1 MPDPKIQAASAKW
14 IPYGIAA
21 YVGSSDCDSVALVSE
36 RRNPEFTVLTFTN
49 TGWVKVP
56 VKFPAIAVAA
66 NST

>member
-1 MPDPKIQAASAKW
+1 MLE
-14 IPYGIAA
+14 
-21 YVGSSDCDSVALVSE
+21 VATAIVSE